1 MNGLPGKPRPFSFW
15 RWSLTPGRMKTLSLR
30 QQLVLFPL
38 ALLLLFFFGLRLYH
52 SRRASP
58 PEQVYAEIVVEVIGE
73 VRTPGI
79 QIFPEVPSLR
89 QALEKAGALDV
100 RAEENDTLRE
110 RLESGTLITVS
121 RTPSRD
127 VRVTLARMEARKLV
141 VFSIPLD
148 LNQASI
154 QDLCLIPGIGEGT
167 AREIIAYRAKRRAFR
182 SIDELKQVKGI
193 GEKKFESW
201 KNHLTV
207 RQTDR

>member
-1 MNGLPGKPRPFSFW
+1 MNDLPGETPSF
-15 RWSLTPGRMKTLSLR
+15 RAWSLSPRGMKTLSLR

-38 ALLLLFFFGLRLYH
+38 AFLLLFFLSLRLYH

-58 PEQVYAEIVVEVIGE
+58 PEQVYPEIVVEVIGE
-73 VRTPGI
+73 ARTPGI
-79 QIFPEVPSLR
+79 QILPEAPSLR

-100 RAEENDTLRE
+100 RAGENDMLRE
-110 RLESGTLITVS
+110 RLESGTLVTVS
-121 RTPSRD
+121 RTPSQD
-127 VRVTLARMEARKLV
+127 LRVILGRMEARKLI

-167 AREIIAYRAKRRAFR
+167 AREIIAYRARRKAFR

-193 GEKKFESW
+193 GEKKFELW
-201 KNHLTV
+201 KTHLTV
-207 RQTDR
+207 RQTGR